1 MYETTKIR
9 TGENMAIIGYARVST
24 VDQDLSAQ
32 LEALAK
38 AGCQK
43 IFYGKQS
50 GKSADNKNKLAELL
64 HYVREGDTVVLTKL
78 DRMGRS
84 LNIILATIQQLQE
97 QGVQVKTL
105 DGQVDTT
112 SENAMQRAMTQLLGV
127 FAELEHS
134 IIVDRLQSGRER
146 TGKKGGR
153 KSALCDAQRSDIK
166 KRFAY
171 GSSISALAREYG
183 TSRATIHRVI
193 KL

>member
-9 TGENMAIIGYARVST
+9 TGGNMALIGYARVST
-24 VDQDLSAQ
+24 ADQDLSAQ
-32 LEALAK
+32 LEALTT

-43 IFYGKQS
+43 VFYGKQS
-50 GKSADNKNKLAELL
+50 GKSDDNKNKLAELL

-84 LNIILATIQQLQE
+84 LNTILATIQQLQE

-105 DGQVDTT
+105 DGQVDTA
-112 SENAMQRAMTQLLGV
+112 SDNAMQRAMTQLLGV

-146 TGKKGGR
+146 TGNKGGR
-153 KSALCDAQRSDIK
+153 KSAISEAQRKEIKQKLSD
-166 KRFAY
+166 
-171 GSSISALAREYG
+171 GSSISALAREYC
-183 TSRATIHRVI
+183 TSRTTIYRIQV
-193 KL
+193 L